1 MKKKNVESV
10 KKTLDFSEDYVK
22 KKTKEF
28 VAKALLVHG
37 TRYTYNNVVYVN
49 SKTKVCVT
57 CPLHGD
63 FFVRPDI
70 HLQGCI
76 CKKCQLENQKRI
88 IFGKGYNDL
97 LEESHTQA
105 YKIWKHMLSRCYSE
119 VFKKKQPTYIDCEAA
134 DEWLLFSNFKRWF
147 DEHYVDGW
155 HLDKDILVKG
165 NKVYSPET
173 CCFVPQEINGL
184 FAKSNKKRGMCCIGV
199 TRHGNGFRALMMAHG
214 QHERL
219 GTYKTEVEAFE
230 AYKRRKE
237 EFIKETA
244 ELYKDLLE
252 SRVYE
257 ALYNYQV
264 EITD

>member
-1 MKKKNVESV
+1 M
-10 KKTLDFSEDYVK
+10 
-22 KKTKEF
+22 
-28 VAKALLVHG
+28 
-37 TRYTYNNVVYVN
+37 
-49 SKTKVCVT
+49 
-57 CPLHGD
+57 
-63 FFVRPDI
+63 
-70 HLQGCI
+70 
-76 CKKCQLENQKRI
+76 
-88 IFGKGYNDL
+88 
-97 LEESHTQA
+97 
-105 YKIWKHMLSRCYSE
+105 
-119 VFKKKQPTYIDCEAA
+119 
-134 DEWLLFSNFKRWF
+134 FSNFKRWF
-147 DEHYVDGW
+147 DEHYIDGW

-214 QHERL
+214 EHERL

-237 EFIKETA
+237 ELIKETA
-244 ELYKDLLE
+244 EHYKDLLE